1 MGIPMKKMNLVRI
14 FCLMCIFVCFAVTGT
29 ACGMASGEENTAG
42 EPDVSSREGFA
53 FNTVVQISLYD
64 EEEKNREDIL
74 DECMELCAK
83 YESILSRTRQ
93 DSEVYGI
100 NKAAAET
107 KDDSITVAVSE
118 PVQELV
124 EAGLRYAGLSQGG
137 FDITIGAVSQ
147 LWDFTSDEPEVPSR
161 QEIAEGVAKVDI
173 SGCKLV
179 GNMLTLKQGTVL
191 DFGGIAKGYVADKLK
206 DYLKESGISHA
217 LINLGGNVLLLGG
230 KSDASPFAIGIQKPF
245 GQQNETLGAV
255 EAKDIS
261 VVSSG
266 VYERYFEKDGKRYHH
281 ILNPETG
288 MPYENNVLGVTVLA
302 PTSLE
307 GDGLSTTCFALGIE
321 EGIRLVD
328 SLENIEVMY
337 VAENG
342 EQYFSSGF
350 QKYMR

>member
-1 MGIPMKKMNLVRI
+1 MKKMSLVQF
-14 FCLMCIFVCFAVTGT
+14 FCVMCLFVCCAVTGT
-29 ACGMASGEENTAG
+29 ACGMASGEEDTAG
-42 EPDVSSREGFA
+42 EPDVSTREGFA
-53 FNTVVQISLYD
+53 FNTVVQVSLYD
-64 EEEKNREDIL
+64 EESGQNREEIL
-74 DECMELCAK
+74 DECMKLCVE

-93 DSEVYGI
+93 DSEVYKI
-100 NKAAAET
+100 NKTAAET

-124 EAGLRYAGLSQGG
+124 EAGLRYAELSRGG
-137 FDITIGAVSQ
+137 FDITIGAVSR
-147 LWDFTSDEPEVPSR
+147 LWDFTGDAPEVPSQ
-161 QEIAEGVAKVDI
+161 QEIAAGVAKVDI
-173 SGCKLV
+173 SGCRLE
-179 GNMLTLKQGTVL
+179 GNMLTLNQGTVL

-206 DYLKESGISHA
+206 SYLQERGIRHG
-217 LINLGGNVLLLGG
+217 LVNLGGNILLLGG
-230 KSDASPFAIGIQKPF
+230 KSDADLFTIGIQKPF

-266 VYERYFEKDGKRYHH
+266 VYERYFDKDGKRYHH
-281 ILNPETG
+281 ILNPKTG
-288 MPYENNVLGVTVLA
+288 MPYENHILGVTVLA

-337 VAENG
+337 VAEDG

>member
-1 MGIPMKKMNLVRI
+1 MKKMSPVQV
-14 FCLMCIFVCFAVTGT
+14 FYLMCIFVCLAVTGT
-29 ACGMASGEENTAG
+29 ACGISGEADTAG
-42 EPDVSSREGFA
+42 EQNVSRREGFA
-53 FNTVVQISLYD
+53 FNTVVQVSLYD
-64 EEEKNREDIL
+64 GDRDGKNQEIL
-74 DECMELCAK
+74 DGCMELCAK

-124 EAGLRYAGLSQGG
+124 EAGLRYAEISQGG
-137 FDITIGAVSQ
+137 FDITIGSVSS
-147 LWDFTSDEPEVPSR
+147 LWDFTSETPQVPSE
-161 QEIAEGVAKVDI
+161 QAIAEGVSKVDI
-173 SGCKLV
+173 SGCRLE
-179 GNMLTLKQGTVL
+179 GNMLTVKKGTVL

-206 DYLKESGISHA
+206 SYLQESGIRHG
-217 LINLGGNVLLLGG
+217 LVNLGGNILLLGG
-230 KSDASPFAIGIQKPF
+230 KSDDESFTIGIQKPF

-255 EAKDIS
+255 NAKDIS

-266 VYERYFEKDGKRYHH
+266 VYERYFEQEGKRYHH
-281 ILNPETG
+281 ILNPRTG
-288 MPYENNVLGVTVLA
+288 MPYENHILGVTVLS

-307 GDGLSTTCFALGIE
+307 GDGLSTTCFTLGVE

-328 SLENIEVMY
+328 SLEHVEVMY
-337 VAENG
+337 VTEDG

-350 QKYMR
+350 KEYMQ